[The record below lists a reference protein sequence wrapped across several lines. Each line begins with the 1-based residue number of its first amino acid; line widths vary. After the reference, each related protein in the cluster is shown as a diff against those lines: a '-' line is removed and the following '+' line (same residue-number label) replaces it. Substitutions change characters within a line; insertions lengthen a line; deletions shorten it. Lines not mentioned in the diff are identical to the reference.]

1 MSWVA
6 PTRRLAPTAD
16 PSAAPPRARRNPR
29 DRAGGDRGQALVEF
43 AFVILPILLILVGII
58 QFGLL
63 FGANV
68 TLTNAAREGAR
79 AGTIY
84 VYDLNHSKT
93 WNDSARCGAI
103 VEAATDAFGMLATS
117 TPHFTVTLS
126 GDSCPTPVGDTQT
139 NGDLTISYC
148 ASMGEPDDPCPDA
161 GDSATTC
168 APDTR
173 EGCLMRVEV
182 VYHTDIIVPLVSTFL
197 STDGNGR
204 FAQRVTATMVV
215 N

>member
-6 PTRRLAPTAD
+6 PTIRPAPTAD
-16 PSAAPPRARRNPR
+16 PSAAPPRARRSTASTWR
-29 DRAGGDRGQALVEF
+29 SDRGQALVEF
-43 AFVILPILLILVGII
+43 AFVLLPVLLILVGII

-79 AGTIY
+79 AGTIH
-84 VYDLNHSKT
+84 VYDMDHSKT
-93 WNDSARCGAI
+93 WNDAARCAAI
-103 VEAATDAFGMLATS
+103 VGAATDAFGMLAT
-117 TPHFTVTLS
+117 TAPHFTVTLN

-148 ASMGEPDDPCPDA
+148 ASMGDPDAPCPDP

-173 EGCLMRVEV
+173 QGCLLRVEL
-182 VYHTDIIVPLVSTFL
+182 VYHTDIIVPMVGTFL
-197 STDGNGR
+197 ATDAYGR
-204 FAQRVTATMVV
+204 FAQRVTATMVM

>member
-1 MSWVA
+1 M
-6 PTRRLAPTAD
+6 L
-16 PSAAPPRARRNPR
+16 
-29 DRAGGDRGQALVEF
+29 
-43 AFVILPILLILVGII
+43 LPVLLILVGII

-79 AGTIY
+79 AGTIH
-84 VYDLNHSKT
+84 VYDRSHTKA
-93 WNDSARCGAI
+93 WNDAARCGAI
-103 VEAATDAFGMLATS
+103 VEAATNAFGMLTTS
-117 TPHFTVTLS
+117 APRFTVTLS
-126 GDSCPTPVGDTQT
+126 GDACPTPVGDTQV

-148 ASMGEPDDPCPDA
+148 ASMGQPNDPCPD
-161 GDSATTC
+161 GGNSATIC

-173 EGCLMRVEV
+173 EGCLLRVEL
-182 VYHTDIIVPLVSTFL
+182 VYHSDIIVPLVNTFL
-197 STDGNGR
+197 STDANGR